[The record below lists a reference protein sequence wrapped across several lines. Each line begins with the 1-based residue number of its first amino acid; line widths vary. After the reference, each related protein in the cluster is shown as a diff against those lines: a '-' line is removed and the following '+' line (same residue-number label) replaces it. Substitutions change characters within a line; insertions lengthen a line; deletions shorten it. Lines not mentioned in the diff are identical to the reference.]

1 MKTNY
6 RGLWLRVTSNFT
18 VLKQSSFYS
27 GRKIQVGI
35 SCWLSSN
42 QYEESHLHL
51 RSKMTCSAIQT
62 ADPVFQCR
70 EGKSEHW
77 TPGWLNKHLPHYWAG
92 VTSFVWT
99 WVTATGRR
107 NPIILMDVNRILL
120 TSAQCWQ
127 MVLFT
132 GSRWAGS
139 RLVGWGSTIPTI
151 RATTG
156 EEPKWLNILDYTRH
170 TTRYVSYFTYKVVW
184 DTTKTYKWLWVAW
197 KKQRLY
203 VISHCMF
210 FWWLWGS
217 RLNYVM

>member
-77 TPGWLNKHLPHYWAG
+77 TLGWLNKHLPHYWAG

-184 DTTKTYKWLWVAW
+184 DTTKIYKWLWVAW
-197 KKQRLY
+197 KKQRLH
-203 VISHCMF
+203 VISHCTF
-210 FWWLWGS
+210 SWWLWGS